1 MNHAE
6 YEDYINMSEEIER
19 KGNAI
24 SSQNLLIKELEKKIS
39 KLEKIKKD
47 NNFLDK
53 LNENLVMIAYQL
65 YISNHKGMEEY
76 ATIKNFLADLKN
88 IQKEGQE

>member
-6 YEDYINMSEEIER
+6 YEDYINMNEEIER
-19 KGNAI
+19 QGNTI
-24 SSQNLLIKELEKKIS
+24 SSQNLLIKKLEKKIS

-53 LNENLVMIAYQL
+53 LNENLLMIAYQL
-65 YISNHKGMEEY
+65 YISNNGNQY
-76 ATIKNFLADLKN
+76 ATIENFLADKEKLKR
-88 IQKEGQE
+88 I